1 MRSVIAKDILWWKGE
16 NEDEQAKST
25 ATEASPGG
33 GGNGSSKQGPADDG
47 PGKDGKPD
55 GKPSAIGKL
64 FAKLDVPGHKNTQNE
79 GQAEGRPAHPAEKKL
94 GSLPVAVLRQI
105 KKVDELPPAN
115 KSKIAERCVRTTL
128 RMFRK
133 AELEKVLKGN
143 TTLLEAM
150 KKKVADVIMSK
161 MLLQAQIEVETVRG
175 MLASRRPA
183 FPT

>member
-47 PGKDGKPD
+47 PGKDGKAD
-55 GKPSAIGKL
+55 GKPSVIGKL
-64 FAKLDVPGHKNTQNE
+64 FAKLDVPGHQNTQNV
-79 GQAEGRPAHPAEKKL
+79 GQAEDRPAHPAEKKL

-115 KSKIAERCVRTTL
+115 KSKL
-128 RMFRK
+128 P
-133 AELEKVLKGN
+133 KGVS
-143 TTLLEAM
+143 E
-150 KKKVADVIMSK
+150 
-161 MLLQAQIEVETVRG
+161 QR
-175 MLASRRPA
+175 
-183 FPT
+183 